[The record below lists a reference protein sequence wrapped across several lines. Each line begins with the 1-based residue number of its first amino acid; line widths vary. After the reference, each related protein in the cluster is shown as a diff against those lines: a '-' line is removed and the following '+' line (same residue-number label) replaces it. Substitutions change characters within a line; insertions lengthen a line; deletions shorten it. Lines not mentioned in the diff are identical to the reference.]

1 MTASVSGKKVCM
13 AARCVL
19 AVLSAVAACMVTPVT
34 AMAESPFGP
43 LNDLL
48 ALGQGGGQTPNSVPV
63 QKPSAPP
70 IEATPRAR
78 CGAGS
83 KPEPD
88 MQGRVP
94 AGSATNGLWC
104 NVKLLAHQGTSGG
117 FKVYRY
123 ADGAG
128 HECAYYDTALLFPMN
143 TFNVNSSGVGG
154 AVLDMSNPSK
164 PVQTDTLTEPPMLSP
179 HESLNLNTARGLLAA
194 VDGNPSTEPGL
205 VSIYDVH
212 RDCRHPVHT
221 YTGLIARLGH
231 ESGFSQD
238 GKTFYATSTAF
249 QAITAIDV
257 TDPYAPHAI
266 WQGNV
271 FSHGMSLSD
280 DGNRAY
286 IADPNGRNMLILDT
300 SEIQARQP
308 DPQARE
314 ISRITWDRASI
325 PQNAIP
331 FTSHGKPYV
340 LEFDEYNASTLDP
353 TGSGDMV
360 GAGRIFDTSDLKA
373 PKIVSNLRLA
383 INNPEDH
390 KKYGSDPGAQGSG
403 GGAQGYAAHYC
414 NIDSQTNPH
423 FAACSF
429 IASGLRLFDISDVNA
444 PKEVGYFVPP
454 VHAKTEN
461 QGTASA
467 YAMSMPAFI
476 PERNEIWFTDGTSGF
491 YVLRMVNSIAPANSS
506 PLPSTSICLS
516 KRRFTIH
523 LYHPNGDPLRSARVY
538 VDGKR
543 VKVRGG
549 AKRLRALIDL
559 RGFKKKTVTVRI
571 FGVTRSGKRVRDTRR
586 YHTCRPGH

>member
-1 MTASVSGKKVCM
+1 M
-13 AARCVL
+13 
-19 AVLSAVAACMVTPVT
+19 
-34 AMAESPFGP
+34 
-43 LNDLL
+43 DY
-48 ALGQGGGQTPNSVPV
+48 
-63 QKPSAPP
+63 SAP
-70 IEATPRAR
+70 
-78 CGAGS
+78 
-83 KPEPD
+83 
-88 MQGRVP
+88 
-94 AGSATNGLWC
+94 
-104 NVKLLAHQGTSGG
+104 
-117 FKVYRY
+117 
-123 ADGAG
+123 
-128 HECAYYDTALLFPMN
+128 
-143 TFNVNSSGVGG
+143 
-154 AVLDMSNPSK
+154 
-164 PVQTDTLTEPPMLSP
+164 
-179 HESLNLNTARGLLAA
+179 
-194 VDGNPSTEPGL
+194 
-205 VSIYDVH
+205 
-212 RDCRHPVHT
+212 
-221 YTGLIARLGH
+221 IARLGH
-231 ESGFSQD
+231 ESGFSPD
-238 GKTFYATSTAF
+238 GKTFYAAGTAYKS
-249 QAITAIDV
+249 ITAIDL
-257 TDPYAPHAI
+257 TDPKAPHVV
-266 WQGNV
+266 WQGQV
-271 FSHGMSLSD
+271 QSHGMTISP
-280 DGNRAY
+280 DGNLAY
-286 IADPNGRNMLILDT
+286 IANPNTEFGDMDILDI
-300 SEIQARQP
+300 SQIQARKP
-308 DPQARE
+308 DPQARFV
-314 ISRITWDRASI
+314 SRTTWDRVSI

-353 TGSGDMV
+353 TGDGDMV
-360 GAGRIFDTSDLKA
+360 GAGRIFDTSDLRA

-454 VHAKTEN
+454 VQAKFEN
-461 QGTASA
+461 QGAASA

-491 YVLRMVNSIAPANSS
+491 YVLRMVPSIAPAHSS
-506 PLPSTSICLS
+506 PLPSTTICLS

-571 FGVTRSGKRVRDTRR
+571 FGVTRSGKRIRDTRR